1 MSARGAHPSPGAAA
15 ARRAAAADPGGEPPP
30 EGGTRVPAA
39 HGEATADAP
48 GASAHAAPGA
58 PRVGDDPV
66 LRAVA
71 AISTL
76 AGWIAA
82 AMIVAAV
89 GITCQMIF
97 VRFVLNGS
105 TVWQTE
111 AVIYLVI
118 AATLVGLPYVQ
129 RLRGH
134 VNVDLLPMMLP
145 PGARRALCVLTLG
158 LSIAVIGAM
167 LFYGSHFW
175 HFAWE
180 RGWRSDTVWG
190 VRLWI
195 PYLAIPVGFGL
206 LALQLAADLYAVLR
220 GLEHPFG
227 IDPEATL
234 ASPAPER

>member
-1 MSARGAHPSPGAAA
+1 MAGQSSARIANTGNNPF
-15 ARRAAAADPGGEPPP
+15 
-30 EGGTRVPAA
+30 
-39 HGEATADAP
+39 
-48 GASAHAAPGA
+48 
-58 PRVGDDPV
+58 

-71 AISTL
+71 ALSTL
-76 AGWIAA
+76 AGWCAA

-89 GITCQMIF
+89 AITCQMIV

-134 VNVDLLPMMLP
+134 VNVDLIPISLP
-145 PGARRALCVLTLG
+145 PRARFTLAILTSL
-158 LSIAVIGAM
+158 LSIGILSIM
-167 LFYGSHFW
+167 LWYGFEYW
-175 HFAWE
+175 HFAYE

-195 PYLAIPVGFGL
+195 PYLAIPVGFAL
-206 LALQLAADLYAVLR
+206 FLLQLIADLVALLTGVDKPF
-220 GLEHPFG
+220 GLE
-227 IDPEATL
+227 
-234 ASPAPER
+234 S

>member
-1 MSARGAHPSPGAAA
+1 MSGGHTSAAVA
-15 ARRAAAADPGGEPPP
+15 QTGNNPF
-30 EGGTRVPAA
+30 
-39 HGEATADAP
+39 
-48 GASAHAAPGA
+48 
-58 PRVGDDPV
+58 
-66 LRAVA
+66 LKAVA

-76 AGWIAA
+76 AGWSSAG
-82 AMIVAAV
+82 MIVAAV
-89 GITCQMIF
+89 AITCQMIF

-134 VNVDLLPMMLP
+134 VNVDLVPISLP
-145 PGARRALCVLTLG
+145 RRARFFMAILTAV
-158 LSIAVIGAM
+158 LSIVIVGVM
-167 LFYGSHFW
+167 LFYGYEYW

-180 RGWRSDTVWG
+180 RGWRSDTIWG

-206 LALQLAADLYAVLR
+206 LLLQLVADLIAIVMGVDKPF
-220 GLEHPFG
+220 GLE
-227 IDPEATL
+227 
-234 ASPAPER
+234 